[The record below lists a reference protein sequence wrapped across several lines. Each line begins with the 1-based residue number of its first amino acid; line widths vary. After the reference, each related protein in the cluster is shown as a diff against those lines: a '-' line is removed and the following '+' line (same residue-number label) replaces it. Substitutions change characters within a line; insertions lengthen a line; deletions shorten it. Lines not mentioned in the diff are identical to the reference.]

1 LIVVT
6 SDKCYEKREWVW
18 GYRENDPMGGYD
30 PYSASKGATE
40 LVTASYRRSFFNPL
54 RYGDSHSVLVASC
67 RAGNVIGGGD
77 WSEDRLVPDIV
88 RGIETVR
95 AALIRSPHATRPWQH
110 VLDALG
116 GYLLL
121 GERLLEGDR
130 EFASAWNFG
139 PSDND
144 VMSVAEM
151 CRLFSRNWKE
161 AKIEIAREREMVHEA
176 GRLKLDCSKAH
187 ALLGWGENGVPAA
200 RLKKQRS
207 GIAHFTKKIKLSAK
221 SRSVA
226 I

>member
-1 LIVVT
+1 
-6 SDKCYEKREWVW
+6 
-18 GYRENDPMGGYD
+18 MGGYD

-88 RGIETVR
+88 RGIETGR

-187 ALLGWGENGVPAA
+187 TLLGWRGKWSAGSAVEKTAQWYRAFYKKDKIISKEQIGSYMRGE
-200 RLKKQRS
+200 
-207 GIAHFTKKIKLSAK
+207 
-221 SRSVA
+221 
-226 I
+226 